1 MRIRLTLK
9 DLYATITL
17 AVVVTAYA
25 VHLAGTSTW
34 LLDTTRGTTGLLLVL
49 GAVGC
54 GFGNAADL
62 YLEDRTPGTR
72 AYTLLT
78 GALGLT
84 ALAAAGYGLIT
95 ASAAGPAVLV
105 AAIAAL
111 WLVATVRHTMVPA
124 RRTVHQPDLHD
135 VMERSR

>member
-1 MRIRLTLK
+1 MRLTMK

-17 AVVVTAYA
+17 VVVVTAYA

-34 LLDTTRGTTGLLLVL
+34 LLDTTRGTIGLVLVL

-54 GFGNAADL
+54 GYGNAAEL
-62 YLEDRTPGTR
+62 YLADRTPGVR

-95 ASAAGPAVLV
+95 ASTVALTVLV
-105 AAIAAL
+105 GAIAAL
-111 WLVATVRHTMVPA
+111 WLAATVRHALVPTTH
-124 RRTVHQPDLHD
+124 TVHQ
-135 VMERSR
+135 RAASS

>member
-1 MRIRLTLK
+1 MRLTMK

-34 LLDTTRGTTGLLLVL
+34 LLDTTRGTTGLVLVL

-62 YLEDRTPGTR
+62 YLADRTPAVR
-72 AYTLLT
+72 SYLVLT
-78 GALGLT
+78 GALGLIV
-84 ALAAAGYGLIT
+84 LAAAAYGLIT
-95 ASAAGPAVLV
+95 ASTVALAVLV
-105 AAIAAL
+105 GAIAAL
-111 WLVATVRHTMVPA
+111 WLVATAWHVLVPTTH
-124 RRTVHQPDLHD
+124 TVHQPDLQD
-135 VMERSR
+135 VLEHSR